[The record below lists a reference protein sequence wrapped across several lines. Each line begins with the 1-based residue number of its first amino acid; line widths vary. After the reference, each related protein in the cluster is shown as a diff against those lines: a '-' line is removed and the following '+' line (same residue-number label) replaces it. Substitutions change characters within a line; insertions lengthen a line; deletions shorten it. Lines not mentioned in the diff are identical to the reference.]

1 MFKIAVAFFLLLF
14 AFNEISAVKF
24 TIVNNCKGPIFPGI
38 QGSTIPEGGGF
49 KLEEGKSHDIHVPD
63 KWQAGRIWTRTW
75 CDEKNFNCGTG
86 FCGNKLQCGGAGGR
100 PPASLAEFTL
110 YGSGNQDY
118 YDVSLVDGYNVQVRI
133 EPIPGTFHS
142 NGGHMECKAVGKCN
156 AELLD
161 HCPDELKLIDPLFG
175 SGKVVGCYSACTK
188 FNTDYYCCRGAYGT
202 SKTCNSSKWPK
213 NYPKIF
219 KKVCPED
226 YSYAYDDTS
235 STFTCR
241 GKGRLSP
248 DYKITF
254 C

>member
-1 MFKIAVAFFLLLF
+1 MLKLFVAFALF
-14 AFNEISAVKF
+14 FECVSAVKF
-24 TIVNNCKGPIFPGI
+24 TLVNNCGGPIWPGI
-38 QGSTIPEGGGF
+38 QGSTLPEGGGF
-49 KLEEGKSHDIHVPD
+49 QIAQGGSHDVYVPD
-63 KWQAGRIWTRTW
+63 RWQAGRFWTRTW
-75 CDEKNFNCGTG
+75 CDNSYNCGTG

-110 YGSGNQDY
+110 GGAGNQDY
-118 YDVSLVDGYNVQVRI
+118 YDISLVDGWNVQVRV
-133 EPIPGTFHS
+133 EPIGGTFQS
-142 NGGHMECKAVGKCN
+142 NGGPMDCKAIGQCN
-156 AELLD
+156 ADVNSKCPPELQ
-161 HCPDELKLIDPLFG
+161 LIDPLFG
-175 SGKVVGCYSACTK
+175 SGQVIGCYSACTK

-202 SKTCNSSKWPK
+202 PQSCKSSTWPI

-219 KKVCPED
+219 KDICPQD

-241 GKGRLSP
+241 GNNGRVSP